1 MLAIRLGIPPYFS
14 AAMRELKKN
23 RWMLASL
30 AMLLLLVTSGLTVSR
45 MSCLISGHSVL
56 SLGLADDCCPE
67 EEHGDGTMI
76 GATCCEL
83 VQATA
88 DRVELLPSATFDLVA
103 LPVTDT
109 APTWDAVAFERQPL
123 RWLDSRPPPLL
134 GLKRLALIGVFLI

>member
-1 MLAIRLGIPPYFS
+1 
-14 AAMRELKKN
+14 MRKLKKN
-23 RWMLASL
+23 RWVLASL
-30 AMLLLLVTSGLTVSR
+30 AMLLLLATSGLTVSR

-67 EEHGDGTMI
+67 EEHADGTMI

-83 VQATA
+83 VQASA

-103 LPVTDT
+103 LPVTD
-109 APTWDAVAFERQPL
+109 ASPSWGAVVLERNPL

-134 GLKRLALIGVFLI
+134 GPERLALISVFLI